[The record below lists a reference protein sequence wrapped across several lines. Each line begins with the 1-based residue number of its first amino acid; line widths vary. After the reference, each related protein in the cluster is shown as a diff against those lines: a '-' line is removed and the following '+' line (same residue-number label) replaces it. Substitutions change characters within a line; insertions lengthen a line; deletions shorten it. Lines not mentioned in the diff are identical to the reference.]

1 MGERFL
7 NVFPITVYMDERI
20 LEAARKVGR
29 DRNIPVE
36 VKKIG
41 NSHYLY
47 RSTTKW
53 DKEKKKRV
61 KVSEY
66 LGRINDS
73 GLVEKNNRSIFE
85 FGSSELLMT
94 MAWDLVPEL
103 KRRFPDHWKEIVAIS
118 LVRVMDNQPL
128 KLIKSRWEKL
138 YASWQIDASLSPN
151 TLSEKIRIIGSDHDA
166 QYGFFRSL
174 INRDD
179 FLLFDLSSIFSRS
192 QNVNLAEKGYN
203 HEHLNVDG
211 IGFAL
216 IFSGKRHMPVI
227 LEPIP
232 GSVRDMKAYD
242 SIVDQYDL
250 RRCII
255 VADRGLASY
264 DMPKRKGIFFI
275 VAIKRNFKI
284 IDYSMK
290 LDKSFIYRDRGINS
304 GKKQIEG
311 KFLYMYEDAMMRAEE
326 ETNLIKKIQGGTKT
340 QKDLEDERPILG
352 KFSILSNMDD
362 DPESIYGMYK
372 MREEVEQ
379 AFDAMKNELE
389 NDKAYLHTT
398 DGIRGYFF
406 LSFISLY
413 IYFRI
418 LEMLKAKN
426 MSPKVSVKESILEL
440 SKIYA
445 MVHGARVSLAEIP
458 EKSQNMAG
466 LFELKLSPK
475 ILRN

>member
-1 MGERFL
+1 MIDVNGQ
-7 NVFPITVYMDERI
+7 
-20 LEAARKVGR
+20 KVC
-29 DRNIPVE
+29 
-36 VKKIG
+36 KG
-41 NSHYLY
+41 NWV
-47 RSTTKW
+47 RS
-53 DKEKKKRV
+53 
-61 KVSEY
+61 
-66 LGRINDS
+66 
-73 GLVEKNNRSIFE
+73 
-85 FGSSELLMT
+85 
-94 MAWDLVPEL
+94 
-103 KRRFPDHWKEIVAIS
+103 
-118 LVRVMDNQPL
+118 
-128 KLIKSRWEKL
+128 
-138 YASWQIDASLSPN
+138 
-151 TLSEKIRIIGSDHDA
+151 
-166 QYGFFRSL
+166 
-174 INRDD
+174 
-179 FLLFDLSSIFSRS
+179 
-192 QNVNLAEKGYN
+192 
-203 HEHLNVDG
+203 
-211 IGFAL
+211 
-216 IFSGKRHMPVI
+216 
-227 LEPIP
+227 
-232 GSVRDMKAYD
+232 
-242 SIVDQYDL
+242 

-290 LDKSFIYRDRGINS
+290 LGKSFIYRDRGINS

-340 QKDLEDERPILG
+340 QKDLEDERPRLG
-352 KFSILSNMDD
+352 KFSVLSNMDD
-362 DPESIYGMYK
+362 DPEIIYGMYK

-418 LEMLKAKN
+418 LETLKAKN
-426 MSPKVSVKESILEL
+426 MSPKVSVKEAILEL

-458 EKSQNMAG
+458 EKSQNMAD